1 MSRWQLLSAVAVV
14 LMLASSTAEAR
25 PLITLTF
32 DDLPAH
38 GPLPAGT
45 TRLAIVKDIVTA
57 LKAAQAGEVYGFING
72 VLTEREAD
80 MPVLQLWRDAGLPIG
95 NHGWSHLNLDDVGA
109 TAASADLVRNEAL
122 VAALAGG
129 TDWHWFRYPYLAEGH
144 DPAARLAL
152 RQDLVARHYRIAG
165 VTMSFDDYLWNP
177 SYARCVATNDA
188 AGIARLEASYL
199 AAATSAAAEAR
210 ANARALYGRD
220 IPYVLLMHAGA
231 FDARMLPRLLALYR
245 RQGFAF
251 VPLAKAE
258 ADPAYAADVDPSLP
272 PVATIRDRLLAAGKT
287 PAPRTDIASILAAFC
302 PAPLG

>member
-1 MSRWQLLSAVAVV
+1 MSRWQLLSAIAVV
-14 LMLASSTAEAR
+14 LAAASPAGAR
-25 PLITLTF
+25 PSITLTF

-45 TRLAIVKDIVTA
+45 TRLAIVQEIVTA
-57 LKAAQAGEVYGFING
+57 LKTARVGEVYGFVNG

-109 TAASADLVRNEAL
+109 IAASADLVRNEPL
-122 VAALAGG
+122 VAALAGA
-129 TDWHWFRYPYLAEGH
+129 TDWHWFRFPYLAEGR
-144 DPAARLAL
+144 DPAVRLAL
-152 RQDLVARHYRIAG
+152 RQDLIARHYRIAG

-177 SYARCVATNDA
+177 PYARCLVTGDA
-188 AGIARLEASYL
+188 AGIARLETSYL

-210 ANARALYGRD
+210 ANARTLYGRD

-245 RQGFAF
+245 QEGFTF

-272 PVATIRDRLLAAGKT
+272 PVATIRDRVIAAGKT
-287 PAPRTDIASILAAFC
+287 PAPRIDIAPELAAIC
-302 PAPLG
+302 PVPVG

>member
-1 MSRWQLLSAVAVV
+1 MAVV
-14 LMLASSTAEAR
+14 LAVASPAGAR
-25 PLITLTF
+25 PSITLTF

-38 GPLPAGT
+38 GPLPVGT
-45 TRLAIVKDIVTA
+45 TRLAIVQDIVTA
-57 LKAAQAGEVYGFING
+57 LKTARVGEVYGFVNG

-109 TAASADLVRNEAL
+109 TAASADIVRNEPL
-122 VAALAGG
+122 VAALAGN
-129 TDWHWFRYPYLAEGH
+129 TDWHWFRYPYLAEGR

-177 SYARCVATNDA
+177 PYARCLAAADA
-188 AGIARLEASYL
+188 AGIAWLERSYL

-210 ANARALYGRD
+210 ANAQALYGHD

-245 RQGFAF
+245 QEGFAF

-272 PVATIRDRLLAAGKT
+272 PVATIRDRVIAAGKT
-287 PAPRTDIASILAAFC
+287 PAPRTDIAPELAAIC
-302 PAPLG
+302 PVPAG